1 MSRQKDL
8 LDMIEIITTAIEI
21 HGNEEEFFRRSSK
34 ATTNEPAKALM
45 LEIASDIGNY
55 RQRLEKRRQLLKDE
69 LAGLEAAGRTEPPA
83 RARQ

>member
-21 HGNEEEFFRRSSK
+21 HGNEEEFFRRSSR
-34 ATTNEPAKALM
+34 ATTNEPVKALM

-69 LAGLEAAGRTEPPA
+69 LGNLEAAEKQPAPGRN
-83 RARQ
+83 RR